1 MKKIEDYTADELSA
15 KIEAIKAERER
26 TANALKR
33 YEEELERRKNKNWL
47 PLNEEPDFTI
57 TQLTLDTS
65 CIEIKVREGFYDEDS
80 FHKYLS
86 ALKATRKAW
95 FDNSKG
101 EPIDIKVLFPLLKK
115 GYVAMDEDKNWYW
128 HPVKP
133 KHDSTVW
140 IAEKPGAYLLAF
152 NIKPAENWET
162 SLMECRL

>member
-1 MKKIEDYTADELSA
+1 MAKQIEDYTAYELFA
-15 KIEAIKAERER
+15 KIEAIKAQRER
-26 TANALKR
+26 TANSLKR

-47 PLNEEPDFTI
+47 PLKEEVNFT
-57 TQLTLDTS
+57 TNKLTLSTA

-101 EPIDIKVLFPLLKK
+101 EPIDIKVLLPLLKK
-115 GYVAMDEDKNWYW
+115 GWVAMDKDGSWCWY
-128 HPVKP
+128 K
-133 KHDSTVW
+133 
-140 IAEKPGAYLLAF
+140 EKPQINLDLWKSNSFYIFLYCF

-162 SLMECRL
+162 SLMEC